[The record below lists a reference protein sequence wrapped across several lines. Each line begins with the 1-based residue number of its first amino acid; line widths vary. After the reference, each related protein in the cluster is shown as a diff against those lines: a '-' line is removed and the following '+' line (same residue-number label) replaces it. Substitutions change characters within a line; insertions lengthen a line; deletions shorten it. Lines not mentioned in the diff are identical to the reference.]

1 MSDMFNGSAMSR
13 DDAHNTSNHEECWRS
28 IGVWGNDRPRC
39 TKLAT
44 VVHCHNCDVFHA
56 ASRRVYTRPIP
67 DSYRGDWTSL
77 LANEKTLNEQKS
89 SSMMVFRLGDEWVAI
104 PGSILKEISEM
115 RKIHRLPHNRSR
127 VLRGIVNIGG
137 EIELCFSMGALLGI
151 HKAVQDDERGYV
163 YYNRMIVVGGPGGRF
178 VFPVSEIGGI
188 TQFNEETIQSIPST
202 VSAAAGTYIKG
213 VIEWQHE
220 NVGLLDAELLLS
232 ALERGLR

>member
-1 MSDMFNGSAMSR
+1 MNHVD
-13 DDAHNTSNHEECWRS
+13 TSNVPSPEECWRS
-28 IGVWGNDRPRC
+28 IGVWGSSRPRC
-39 TKLAT
+39 AKLES

-67 DSYRGDWTSL
+67 ETYRDDWTSL
-77 LANEKTLNEQKS
+77 LTNEKPLSEKKS
-89 SSMMVFRLGDEWVAI
+89 SSMMIFRLGDEWVAI

-151 HKAVQDDERGYV
+151 HKTLQDDERGYI
-163 YYNRMIVVGGPGGRF
+163 YYSRMIVVGGPSGRF

-188 TQFNEETIQSIPST
+188 TQFNEEAIQSVPST

-213 VIEWQHE
+213 VIEWRHE